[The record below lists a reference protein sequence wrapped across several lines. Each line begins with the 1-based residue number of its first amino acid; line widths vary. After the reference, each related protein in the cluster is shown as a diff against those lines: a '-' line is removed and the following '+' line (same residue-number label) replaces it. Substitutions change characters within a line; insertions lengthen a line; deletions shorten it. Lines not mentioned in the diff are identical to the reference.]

1 MCEFTV
7 LLDDG
12 NEKRQVAKN
21 VIKAKLK
28 DGKAVLM
35 SSSGE
40 VVKVDAS
47 AITVVDTLMTEL
59 VLQGYAPTKM
69 TQPAVDAV
77 HKDLDGLKRF
87 HGHLGPYVVIGFRM
101 GQLARAA
108 FPKKIFATVFSGTKR
123 PRSCMADGVQFAS
136 CCTVGKNN
144 LAIVEGDEARA
155 TFTDGV
161 DAFEVKALAKIINR
175 VDKDMTH
182 ENEEELSAEIFQAK
196 QEALFKIRKITP
208 AEAWKEPQ

>member
-21 VIKAKLK
+21 IIKAKMK
-28 DGKAVLM
+28 EGKATLM

-59 VLQGYAPTKM
+59 VLQGSAPSKSAQTEKSRYSSDM
-69 TQPAVDAV
+69 EA
-77 HKDLDGLKRF
+77 LRRF
-87 HGHLGPYVVIGFRM
+87 HGHLGPYVVMGFRM
-101 GQLARAA
+101 GQLARVA
-108 FPKKIFATVFSGTKR
+108 FPKKIFATVYSGTKR

-144 LAIVEGDEARA
+144 LALIEGNEARA
-155 TFTDGV
+155 MFTDGV
-161 DAFEVKALAKIINR
+161 DAFEITVLSKWINK
-175 VDKDMTH
+175 VDKSMTH
-182 ENEEELSAEIFQAK
+182 ENEEELSMEIFQAK
-196 QEALFKIRKITP
+196 DDSLFKVRKIKP